1 MKLLSLSWNHSQIV
15 SFQILLIQ
23 MTENMFLSLNKQYKD
38 KKQKVKKNSSLK
50 LMLKLMLA
58 NQMMEE
64 DGKDDVAKDKQSGA
78 ESEKVLHMCID
89 G

>member
-1 MKLLSLSWNHSQIV
+1 
-15 SFQILLIQ
+15 
-23 MTENMFLSLNKQYKD
+23 
-38 KKQKVKKNSSLK
+38 
-50 LMLKLMLA
+50 MLKLTLA